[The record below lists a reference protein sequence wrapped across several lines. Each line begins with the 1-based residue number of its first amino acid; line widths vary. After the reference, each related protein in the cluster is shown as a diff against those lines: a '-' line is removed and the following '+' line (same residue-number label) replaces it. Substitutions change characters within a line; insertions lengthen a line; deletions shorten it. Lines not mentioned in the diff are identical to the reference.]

1 MSKALGLLSGGL
13 DSSLAALAL
22 KRQGIEVTCISFVTP
37 FFGSGRAQKAAAA
50 MDIPLIVQ
58 NISAEHLEMV
68 KNPRY
73 GYGKNLNP
81 CIDCHAMM
89 FRLAGRIMEEQGF
102 DFLFSG
108 EVLGQRP
115 MSQNINALKSV
126 ANYSGFPHRILRPL
140 SAKLLPIT
148 PMEEQG
154 MVVREHL
161 LDIQGRSRRRQQ
173 EFAQEWGLKEYP
185 SSGGGC
191 LLTEKS
197 FTGRLHDL
205 FEHQPDCTPADVELL
220 KVGRQFR
227 LSPRAKL
234 TLGRNEDD
242 NTAIRE
248 RLREGSLLVRAC
260 GISGPLGL
268 ITGQPDEGDLKAAG
282 ALVASYGKGK
292 DFEQVTVAV
301 SEDAQGE
308 DATLLSVTP
317 MNRKAAEDLQ
327 VK

>member
-13 DSSLAALAL
+13 DSSLAAMLL
-22 KRQGIEVTCISFVTP
+22 KRQGVDVTCIAFVTP
-37 FFGSGRAQKAAAA
+37 FFGSARAEKAART
-50 MDIPLIVQ
+50 MEIPLLVRDIGD
-58 NISAEHLEMV
+58 IHLEMV

-73 GYGKNLNP
+73 GYGKNFNP

-89 FRLAGRIMEEQGF
+89 FRLAGEIMEKEGF

-115 MSQNINALKSV
+115 MSQNLTALKTV
-126 ANYSGFPHRILRPL
+126 AKYSGHPDRILRPM

-154 MVVREHL
+154 LVERDRL
-161 LDIQGRSRRRQQ
+161 LDIQGRSRKRQ
-173 EFAQEWGLKEYP
+173 EALAREWGITDYP

-197 FTGRLHDL
+197 FVGRLRDL
-205 FEHQPDCTPADVELL
+205 VEHHPGCKPADVELL

-227 LSPRAKL
+227 LSEHAKL
-234 TLGRNEDD
+234 TLGRNEAD
-242 NTAIRE
+242 NAAIKE
-248 RLREGSLLVRAC
+248 LLQPGQILLRARGVA
-260 GISGPLGL
+260 GPIGVVSGE
-268 ITGQPDEGDLKAAG
+268 TQDQDLHTAG
-282 ALVASYGKGK
+282 AIVASYGKGR
-292 DFEQVTVAV
+292 DLAEVAIEARENEEATEFTVA
-301 SEDAQGE
+301 
-308 DATLLSVTP
+308 P
-317 MNRKAAEDLQ
+317 MDRDQVETLQ